1 MTPAMKGD
9 PMNKLGV
16 HALVWV
22 GGWSHDEC
30 ERAIAQ
36 TAELGF
42 DLIEIPA
49 LDPSTIDSAH
59 TRKMLDRYRLGTT
72 LSLGLDASTDISSG
86 DPAKQARG
94 EVRLMQVLDIAR
106 AIGATHVCGILYS
119 AFQKYSE
126 PASAVGIAGAVD
138 VLRRVGEHAARHD
151 ITIGLEVVNRYESN
165 VLNTAAQATAF
176 AQRVGLP
183 NVKVHLDT
191 YHMNIEEADLEA
203 AVIDT
208 ADMLGYFHIGESG
221 RGYLGAGNIDFDR
234 VFRGLAKSGY
244 SGPITFE
251 SFSSA
256 VVNPQLSGILGI
268 WRNLWEDSTDLAKHA
283 KGFIEHGLKA
293 AREAH
298 ARSR

>member
-1 MTPAMKGD
+1 
-9 PMNKLGV
+9 MNKLGV

-42 DLIEIPA
+42 DLIEIAA
-49 LDPSTIDSAH
+49 LDPAAIDGAF
-59 TRKMLDRYRLGTT
+59 TRRMLDRYKLGTT

-94 EVRLMQVLDIAR
+94 EARLMQVLALAR
-106 AIGATHVCGILYS
+106 DIGATHVCGILYS
-119 AFQKYSE
+119 AFQKYLE
-126 PASAVGIAGAVD
+126 PATEAGIGGSVD
-138 VLRRVGEHAARHD
+138 VLRRIGDKAAQHG
-151 ITIGLEVVNRYESN
+151 ITIGLEVVNRYETN
-165 VLNTAAQATAF
+165 VLNTAAQAVAF
-176 AQRVGLP
+176 VRRVGLP

-191 YHMNIEEADLEA
+191 YHMNIEEADIESAL
-203 AVIDT
+203 IDT
-208 ADMLGYFHIGESG
+208 GPLLGYFHIGESG

-234 VFRGLAKSGY
+234 VFRGLAKAGY
-244 SGPITFE
+244 DGPITFE

-268 WRNLWEDSTDLAKHA
+268 WRNLWEDGADLARHA
-283 KGFIEHGLKA
+283 KGFIQHGLKA
-293 AREAH
+293 AAEAH
-298 ARSR
+298 ARSARTQ

>member
-1 MTPAMKGD
+1 
-9 PMNKLGV
+9 MNKLGV

-22 GGWSHDEC
+22 GGWSHAEC

-49 LDPSTIDSAH
+49 LDPSSIDSAF

-86 DPAKQARG
+86 DPDTQRRG
-94 EVRLMQVLDIAR
+94 EARLLQVLSVAR
-106 AIGATHVCGILYS
+106 DIGATHVCGILYS
-119 AFQKYSE
+119 AFQKYFKPPTE
-126 PASAVGIAGAVD
+126 AGIAGSVE
-138 VLRRVGEHAARHD
+138 VLRRVGEKAAQHG

-165 VLNTAAQATAF
+165 VLNTAAQAVAF
-176 AQRVGLP
+176 AKRVALP

-191 YHMNIEEADLEA
+191 YHMNIEEADLESA
-203 AVIDT
+203 LVDT
-208 ADMLGYFHIGESG
+208 GPMLGYFHIGESG

-234 VFRGLAKSGY
+234 VFRGLAKAGY
-244 SGPITFE
+244 EGPITFE

-256 VVNPQLSGILGI
+256 VVNPQLSGILAI
-268 WRNLWEDSTDLAKHA
+268 WRNLWEDGADLARHA
-283 KGFIEHGLKA
+283 KGFIESGVKTA
-293 AREAH
+293 AEAH
-298 ARSR
+298 ARSARTQ

>member
-1 MTPAMKGD
+1 MKGD

-126 PASAVGIAGAVD
+126 PASVVGIAGAVD

-268 WRNLWEDSTDLAKHA
+268 WRNLWEDSADLAKHA

-298 ARSR
+298 ARSH